1 MGNLLAF
8 LLIMAMKDCLCK
20 GWTSNI
26 YFRLINYYYNMCVVE
41 ESGKKIYYE
50 EGVAAMQCSL

>member
-8 LLIMAMKDCLCK
+8 LLIMSMKDCLCK
-20 GWTSNI
+20 GCTSNI
-26 YFRLINYYYNMCVVE
+26 YFRLINYYNMCVVE
-41 ESGKKIYYE
+41 ESGKKVYYE